1 MTAIY
6 QYPDNPS
13 EPNIL
18 NEPSAA
24 VYGLPRISLI
34 RKGLSLASL
43 LSFLE
48 KTGFTRLELAPIFNL
63 SVRTLQRLEEN
74 ASLSPAVSEKL
85 LQLNDLY
92 QLGSQALGSN
102 PRNTTS
108 WLQDPNEA
116 LDNVRPLDFL
126 DTYQGIEEIKK
137 LLGRIIHGV
146 YS

>member
-1 MTAIY
+1 MTELH
-6 QYPDNPS
+6 QYPNTPS
-13 EPNIL
+13 EPNLL

-43 LSFLE
+43 LSFFE
-48 KTGFTRLELAPIFNL
+48 KTGLTRLELAPVLHL
-63 SVRTLQRLEEN
+63 SVRTLQRLEETAN
-74 ASLSPAVSEKL
+74 LSPAVSEKL

-92 QLGSQALGSN
+92 QLGSEALGPN
-102 PRNTTS
+102 PRNTTL
-108 WLQDPNEA
+108 WLKDPNEA
-116 LDNVRPLDFL
+116 LNNEKPLDFL